1 MQALT
6 SLIMQVGMMATS
18 NMMLLLPLLQLPHQ
32 VLHCLI
38 LLLLMAF
45 LCALTFPVGNSLSLL
60 ADL

>member
-6 SLIMQVGMMATS
+6 SLTMQVGMMGTS
-18 NMMLLLPLLQLPHQ
+18 NTMLLLPPLQLPHQ

-45 LCALTFPVGNSLSLL
+45 LCALSFPKGSLF